1 MTAAWHSHPH
11 RHGLRQ
17 GFSPTQHVQRWVP
30 SSLHILSLQLNLL
43 PSHHGTA
50 TLHTSSLQRHRPTRN
65 DNVSTHTQRRA
76 AVLWLWNTYT
86 WVCCVGPMRAC
97 VCQCASFA
105 AFIIHVGGGSVCTVV
120 CSPMCYV
127 VLCVS
132 CPGTRGGG
140 GTTARVWLVCSWCVD
155 CAWCVVYSCIQKGK
169 KGYPGTHTE

>member
-1 MTAAWHSHPH
+1 MLL
-11 RHGLRQ
+11 GLARNRRCDSCLAQ
-17 GFSPTQHVQRWVP
+17 PP
-30 SSLHILSLQLNLL
+30 SQTRTSSRFQSNSARSAVGSLHILSLQLNLL

-65 DNVSTHTQRRA
+65 DNVSTHPQRRA

-140 GTTARVWLVCSWCVD
+140 GTTARVCGWCVD
-155 CAWCVVYSCIQKGK
+155 CAVRWCTDYSC
-169 KGYPGTHTE
+169 TARL